1 MLDVKQV
8 GQKDEQGSLAEQG
21 SSRAQKKLQKKKVY
35 GCWKQGQAM
44 WEDYRDAVC
53 RENICVARAQLE
65 LKMSYVR

>member
-8 GQKDEQGSLAEQG
+8 GQKAGLAEQG
-21 SSRAQKKLQKKKVY
+21 SSRTQKKLQKKKVY